1 MDEWCYAENV
11 NWAGSYQTLS
21 GEQGKGLMRVKK
33 IHHVHFLVDDVK
45 ARNSQSSNFLGL
57 DGLSVK
63 SCHNGELARRE

>member
-1 MDEWCYAENV
+1 
-11 NWAGSYQTLS
+11 
-21 GEQGKGLMRVKK
+21 LMRVKK